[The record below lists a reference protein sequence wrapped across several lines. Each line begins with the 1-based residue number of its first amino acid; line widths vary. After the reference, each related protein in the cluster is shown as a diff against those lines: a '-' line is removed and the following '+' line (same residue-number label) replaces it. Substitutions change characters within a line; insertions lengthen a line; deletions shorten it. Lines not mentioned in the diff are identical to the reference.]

1 MSLPRL
7 TGLGVPVVVLA
18 LSGSLLMSGCSGLPF
33 SKGTKEKK
41 ETGPTQTEQAYYQ
54 AAQHSL
60 ARARFDDA
68 TKSLEALET
77 YYPVGAYT
85 EQSQLD
91 LMYARYRNSDFP
103 GVISAADRFIK
114 LYPSNS
120 QVDYAYYLRGVANM
134 ESGTDSLI
142 RYTNLN
148 PAHRDTGYLRAAF
161 DDFRDLI
168 SKFPQSAYAPDA
180 AQRMRYITNQ
190 FAEGEMNVAR
200 YNIERKAYLA
210 AAERARWVIEYYQQ
224 TPQVPEALA
233 TLVYCYQK
241 LGLNDLATQYLNLL
255 KDNYP
260 NLVHN
265 NSVNLAEARGE
276 ASLVNKLTL
285 GLIGQ
290 RSEVRV
296 PTTGQ
301 AYKPTAA
308 TPENDATK
316 PSALNKAGQTLSKAG
331 HSVSRWFGSLLSGIN
346 RGDENDGSASKASS
360 PSQISSASPAAP
372 TKP

>member
-18 LSGSLLMSGCSGLPF
+18 LSGSLLMSGCSSLPF
-33 SKGTKEKK
+33 TKDLKEKK
-41 ETGPTQTEQAYYQ
+41 DAGPAKTEQAYYQ
-54 AAQHSL
+54 AAQYSL
-60 ARARFDDA
+60 GRARFDDA

-114 LYPSNS
+114 LYPANA
-120 QVDYAYYLRGVANM
+120 QVDYAYYLRGVSNM

-142 RYTNLN
+142 RYTKLN

-168 SKFPQSAYAPDA
+168 SKYPQSAYAPDA

-210 AAERARWVIEYYQQ
+210 AAERAGWVVEYYQQ
-224 TPQVPEALA
+224 TPQIPEALA
-233 TLVYCYQK
+233 TLVFCYQK
-241 LGLNDLATQYLNLL
+241 LGMNDLATQYLNLL
-255 KDNYP
+255 KENYP
-260 NLVHN
+260 SLVHN
-265 NSVNLAEARGE
+265 DSVNLAEARGE
-276 ASLVNKLTL
+276 ASWVNKVTL

-290 RSEVRV
+290 RSDVRV

-301 AYKPTAA
+301 AYQPTTAA
-308 TPENDATK
+308 PENNANLST
-316 PSALNKAGQTLSKAG
+316 LNKAGQTLSSAG
-331 HSVSRWFGSLLSGIN
+331 HSVKRWFGSLLSSIN
-346 RGDENDGSASKASS
+346 LGDDTDGGASKASS

>member
-7 TGLGVPVVVLA
+7 TGLRLPVIVLT
-18 LSGSLLMSGCSGLPF
+18 LSGSLLMSACSMMPF
-33 SKGTKEKK
+33 GKDLDEKK
-41 ETGPTQTEQAYYQ
+41 EATPTKTEQAYYQ
-54 AAQHSL
+54 SAQNSL
-60 ARARFDDA
+60 GKARFDDA

-77 YYPVGAYT
+77 YYPAGDYT

-103 GVISAADRFIK
+103 GVITAANRFIK
-114 LYPSNS
+114 LYPSNP

-168 SKFPQSAYAPDA
+168 AKYPQSAYAPDA
-180 AQRMRYITNQ
+180 AQRMRFITNQ

-210 AAERARWVIEYYQQ
+210 AAERARWVFEYYQQ
-224 TPQVPEALA
+224 TPQVPEAIA
-233 TLVYCYQK
+233 TLVYSYQK
-241 LGLNDLATQYLNLL
+241 LGMNDLATQYLNLL
-255 KDNYP
+255 KENYP
-260 NLVHN
+260 NLVHD

-276 ASLVNKLTL
+276 ASWVNRMTL
-285 GLIGQ
+285 GLVGQ

-296 PTTGQ
+296 PTIGQ
-301 AYKPTAA
+301 AYQPTTASSANKPTSL
-308 TPENDATK
+308 D
-316 PSALNKAGQTLSKAG
+316 KAGQTLSKAG
-331 HSVSRWFGSLLSGIN
+331 HSVSRWFGSLLSNIN
-346 RGDENDGSASKASS
+346 RTNESDGTASEAST
-360 PSQISSASPAAP
+360 PAQISSASPAAP
-372 TKP
+372 IK

>member
-7 TGLGVPVVVLA
+7 TGLGMPVIVLA
-18 LSGSLLMSGCSGLPF
+18 LSGSLLMSACSSLSF
-33 SKGTKEKK
+33 NKDSKQKK
-41 ETGPTQTEQAYYQ
+41 DSGPTKTEQAYYQ

-60 ARARFDDA
+60 GNARFEDA
-68 TKSLEALET
+68 AKSLEALET

-103 GVISAADRFIK
+103 GVISAGDRFIK
-114 LYPSNS
+114 LYPSNP

-168 SKFPQSAYAPDA
+168 AKYPQSAYAPDA

-200 YNIERKAYLA
+200 YNLERKAYLA
-210 AAERARWVIEYYQQ
+210 AAERARWVVEYYQQ
-224 TPQVPEALA
+224 TPQVPEAIA

-241 LGLNDLATQYLNLL
+241 LGINDLATQYLNLL
-255 KDNYP
+255 KENYP

-265 NSVNLAEARGE
+265 DSVNLAEARGE
-276 ASLVNKLTL
+276 ASWVNRMTL
-285 GLIGQ
+285 GLVGQ

-301 AYKPTAA
+301 AYQPVAA
-308 TPENDATK
+308 STETK
-316 PSALNKAGQTLSKAG
+316 PSTLNKAGQTLSKAG
-331 HSVSRWFGSLLSGIN
+331 HSVTHWFGSLLSNIN
-346 RGDENDGSASKASS
+346 RSDDSDSSASKASS
-360 PSQISSASPAAP
+360 PAQISSASPAAP
-372 TKP
+372 TKQ

>member
-7 TGLGVPVVVLA
+7 TGLRLPVIIFT
-18 LSGSLLMSGCSGLPF
+18 LSGSLLMSACSSMPLGKD
-33 SKGTKEKK
+33 SSEKK
-41 ETGPTQTEQAYYQ
+41 EATPTKTEQAYYQ
-54 AAQHSL
+54 AAQYSL
-60 ARARFDDA
+60 GKARFDDA

-85 EQSQLD
+85 ELSQLD
-91 LMYARYRNSDFP
+91 LMYARFRNSDFP
-103 GVISAADRFIK
+103 GVITTANRFIK
-114 LYPSNS
+114 LYPSNP

-168 SKFPQSAYAPDA
+168 AKHPQSAYAPDA
-180 AQRMRYITNQ
+180 AQRMRFITNQ

-210 AAERARWVIEYYQQ
+210 AAERARWVVEYYQQ
-224 TPQVPEALA
+224 TPQVPEAIA
-233 TLVYCYQK
+233 TLVFSYQK
-241 LGLNDLATQYLNLL
+241 LGMNDLATQYINLL
-255 KDNYP
+255 KENYP
-260 NLVHN
+260 NLVHG

-276 ASLVNKLTL
+276 ASWVNKATL

-301 AYKPTAA
+301 AYQPTTASTEA
-308 TPENDATK
+308 K
-316 PSALNKAGQTLSKAG
+316 PSALKTLSKAG
-331 HSVSRWFGSLLSGIN
+331 HSATRWFGSLLSNIN
-346 RGDENDGSASKASS
+346 RNGDEDDGSAAQATS
-360 PSQISSASPAAP
+360 PAQMSSAPPAAP

>member
-7 TGLGVPVVVLA
+7 TGLGMPVMALA
-18 LSGSLLMSGCSGLPF
+18 LSGSLLMSACSSL
-33 SKGTKEKK
+33 SVNKDAKQNKD
-41 ETGPTQTEQAYYQ
+41 TGPTKTEQAYYQ

-60 ARARFDDA
+60 ERARFEDA

-77 YYPVGAYT
+77 YYPVGVYT

-103 GVISAADRFIK
+103 GVISAGDRFIK
-114 LYPSNS
+114 LYPTNP
-120 QVDYAYYLRGVANM
+120 QVDYAYYLRGVSNM

-168 SKFPQSAYAPDA
+168 AKYPQSAYAPDA

-200 YNIERKAYLA
+200 YNIERNAYLA
-210 AAERARWVIEYYQQ
+210 AAERARWVVEYYQQ
-224 TPQVPEALA
+224 TPQVPEAIA

-241 LGLNDLATQYLNLL
+241 LGMNDLATQYLNLL
-255 KDNYP
+255 KENYP
-260 NLVHN
+260 NLVHD

-276 ASLVNKLTL
+276 ASLVNRMTL
-285 GLIGQ
+285 GLVGQ
-290 RSEVRV
+290 RSDVRV

-301 AYKPTAA
+301 TYQPTTAS
-308 TPENDATK
+308 TETK
-316 PSALNKAGQTLSKAG
+316 PSTLNKAGHSLAKAG
-331 HSVSRWFGSLLSGIN
+331 QNVTRWFGSLLSHIN
-346 RGDENDGSASKASS
+346 RSDDNEGKMTTPE
-360 PSQISSASPAAP
+360 QISSTSPSAP